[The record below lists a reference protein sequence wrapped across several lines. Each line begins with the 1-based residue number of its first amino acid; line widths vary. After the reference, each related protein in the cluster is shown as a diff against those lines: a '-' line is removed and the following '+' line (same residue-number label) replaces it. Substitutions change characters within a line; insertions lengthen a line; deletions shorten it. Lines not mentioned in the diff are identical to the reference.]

1 LAALNIILTG
11 LLIVCAFVHQVSWLY
26 YEYLLAEGLV
36 VSIIGFAIG
45 ELVITSA
52 GCSFLTW
59 MLGQDGDDVLDSFES
74 QFDGFRSA

>member
-11 LLIVCAFVHQVSWLY
+11 LLIVCAFVYQVSWFY
-26 YEYLLAEGLV
+26 YEYLLAEWLV

-45 ELVITSA
+45 ELVTISW

-59 MLGQDGDDVLDSFES
+59 LLGQDGDDVLDSFES